1 MSTKNLSVM
10 FKPVTL
16 LYHLMN
22 SMRNSYP
29 LKPLSQPTPNL
40 RYKARLVAKGFHQ
53 RPGMDYHETFS
64 PVVKPTTV
72 RLVLSITISNGW
84 SLRQLDVNNVFLQGR
99 LSKNVF
105 MAQPPG
111 FVDFDHPSYV

>member
-1 MSTKNLSVM
+1 
-10 FKPVTL
+10 
-16 LYHLMN
+16 
-22 SMRNSYP
+22 
-29 LKPLSQPTPNL
+29 
-40 RYKARLVAKGFHQ
+40 
-53 RPGMDYHETFS
+53 MDYHETFS

-111 FVDFDHPSYV
+111 LYRFEDREVRSPTLQTVPKSELKRKSYGHCKKTGPS